1 MELLK
6 DLSFW
11 LLAAGAIILVTSLL
25 LEWGVLGILMGLG
38 LCGVGII
45 MRAIE
50 SGVRR

>member
-6 DLSFW
+6 YLSFW
-11 LLAAGAIILVTSLL
+11 LLAAGAIILVTSFL
-25 LEWGVLGILMGLG
+25 LEWGVWGIFLGLGI
-38 LCGVGII
+38 CGVGII